1 VLTDV
6 KTFKKAARKMEN
18 LELAQERWVVYLFY
32 ELMAV
37 IAFQFFI
44 KHTAVI
50 ARRIL

>member
-1 VLTDV
+1 V
-6 KTFKKAARKMEN
+6 KTLKKQLGKLKTWKLA
-18 LELAQERWVVYLFY
+18 AQERWVVYLFF

-50 ARRIL
+50 ARRIF